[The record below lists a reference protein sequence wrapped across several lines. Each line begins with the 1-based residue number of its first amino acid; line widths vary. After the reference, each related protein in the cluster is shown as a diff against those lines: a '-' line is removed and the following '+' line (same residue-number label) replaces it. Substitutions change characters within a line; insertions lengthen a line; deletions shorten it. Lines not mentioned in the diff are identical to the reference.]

1 VTRPASSSLPSLGP
15 ARSPWALGLPALAG
29 FLFAVGLGV
38 SGMTQQRTVI
48 DFLDLGG
55 AWDPSLALVMV
66 GAVGVHFVGN
76 LLVRRRAQPLFD
88 DRFHDPPRALALA
101 DGRLLAGAAL
111 FGVGWGLGGFCPGP
125 ALVTAA
131 SAAVVGARA
140 PLIFLG
146 AMMVGMVVERWLL
159 RPRETSALP
168 TKP

>member
-101 DGRLLAGAAL
+101 DGR
-111 FGVGWGLGGFCPGP
+111 WGLGGFCPGP